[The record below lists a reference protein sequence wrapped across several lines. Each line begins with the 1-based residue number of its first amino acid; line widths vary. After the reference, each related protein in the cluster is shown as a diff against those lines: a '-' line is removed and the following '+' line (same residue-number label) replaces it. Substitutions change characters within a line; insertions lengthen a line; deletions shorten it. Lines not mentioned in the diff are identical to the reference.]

1 MASLQT
7 LKFKAQTNYM
17 IFENLKLGL
26 DVTDAEFDEIYPQEI
41 RPLSKRHFTP
51 VAVAKM
57 AAEYLADTPN
67 AKILDIGS
75 GVGKF
80 CMIGAACTEGSFTG
94 VEQRENLHI
103 LSASLAKKYELANIQ
118 FIHGN
123 IMDINFREYNRFYF
137 FNAFFENILVDDS
150 IDDKVELDKEL
161 FFMYSLYVR
170 RELSK
175 MPIGTKLATYYA
187 YSEEIPLNYSVV
199 STELEGRFKLWEKME
214 K

>member
-7 LKFKAQTNYM
+7 LKFKTQTNYM
-17 IFENLKLGL
+17 IFNNLKLGL

-57 AAEYLADTPN
+57 AAAYLADTPN

-103 LSASLAKKYELANIQ
+103 LSDSLAKKYELANIQ
-118 FIHGN
+118 FIHSN

-161 FFMYSLYVR
+161 FFMYSLHVR

-199 STELEGRFKLWEKME
+199 STELEGRFKLWEKTL
-214 K
+214 

>member
-1 MASLQT
+1 
-7 LKFKAQTNYM
+7 M

-26 DVTDAEFDEIYPQEI
+26 EVTDAEFDEIYPQQI

-57 AAEYLADTPN
+57 AAAYLADTPN

-80 CMIGAACTEGSFTG
+80 CMIGAACTEGAFTG
-94 VEQRENLHI
+94 VEQRENLHL
-103 LSASLAKKYELANIQ
+103 LSNSLAKQYELSNID

-123 IMDINFREYNRFYF
+123 ILDVNFKEFDAFYF

-150 IDDKVELDKEL
+150 IDDKVELDKGL

-199 STELEGRFKLWEKME
+199 STELEGRFKLWEKTL
-214 K
+214 